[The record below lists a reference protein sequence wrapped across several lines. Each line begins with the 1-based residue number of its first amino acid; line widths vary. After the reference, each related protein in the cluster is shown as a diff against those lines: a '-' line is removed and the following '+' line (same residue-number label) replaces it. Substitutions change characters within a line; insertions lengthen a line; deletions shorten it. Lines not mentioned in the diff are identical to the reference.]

1 MCKQNSIN
9 VKAAAQRSI
18 LLLGRYVTK
27 AIFGEVSV
35 FPCKCKSSVKESC
48 FSSPGVDKMHLS
60 SSNHKEESSGCS
72 GILGGHSGCLF
83 VGNVRSGQF
92 AVQKRTVWYTVDP
105 PRTDAVVNRSLDGG
119 WNAKLR
125 GAPSPG
131 WNDGLNQKFRPD
143 FSGLWPRSAR
153 VSAPDT
159 SLVLKCWVLVMRR
172 EHALGARDLVLSMA
186 VNRGR

>member
-9 VKAAAQRSI
+9 VKAAAQRSV
-18 LLLGRYVTK
+18 LLLGRYITK

-83 VGNVRSGQF
+83 VGERKVRAVRS
-92 AVQKRTVWYTVDP
+92 AKTDRLVHSRP
-105 PRTDAVVNRSLDGG
+105 PQDRRGGKSVVGWRVEHETQGG
-119 WNAKLR
+119 
-125 GAPSPG
+125 PSPG
-131 WNDGLNQKFRPD
+131 WNDGFNQKFRPD
-143 FSGLWPRSAR
+143 FSGLWPCSAR